1 MNRTTAIIITAVTAL
16 CCGLPGLGL
25 MCLGTLAAMGSQMP
39 EAMAGNPSTPEE
51 VLIGAVMFLC
61 VGLILLVIPL
71 VAGVVSFK
79 MAKPAEPVYFGEEIP
94 PTS

>member
-25 MCLGTLAAMGSQMP
+25 ICTGALAAMGSQMP

-51 VLIGAVMFLC
+51 VLIGSVLFAC
-61 VGLILLVIPL
+61 VGIILLVLPV
-71 VAGVVSFK
+71 VAGFISFR
-79 MAKPAEPVYFGEEIP
+79 MAKSADPVYFEENIP
-94 PTS
+94 PAA